1 MNRCLLAAA
10 SLLLTCYGCV
20 GYYRD
25 PYPYGTYSY
34 APYYY
39 QPYRSPAVY
48 YDPSWMLFYPSFSFG
63 FGYRGYPQ
71 LLGLSWVSR
80 PSWVLG
86 LSRLSLPRRRQI
98 LIWLSF
104 QQKGH

>member
-71 LLGLSWVSR
+71 
-80 PSWVLG
+80 
-86 LSRLSLPRRRQI
+86 
-98 LIWLSF
+98 
-104 QQKGH
+104 H